1 MNKSNLLT
9 NFFHK
14 ADSLRCEV
22 FFLGLILLLV
32 FLFTPSSSYSVEP
45 RVFDK
50 SMLKGDRGSAAEK
63 GSVYTWQDGDI
74 TRKVWVQPELT
85 VQKNSLNTSKD
96 EIVTKSGQQSIVKK
110 QSRHGQDAQ
119 PVFRGQ
125 SGQLMTLPGGV
136 ILVFEREIR
145 PEQTEEFFANNGIS
159 SDRVSEM
166 HFTKNAFLIETDA
179 GFASLNLAN
188 RLASKEGV
196 RLSSPNWWNEV
207 TTK

>member
-1 MNKSNLLT
+1 MNKLNSLT
-9 NFFHK
+9 NFFYK
-14 ADSLRCEV
+14 ADLLRCEV
-22 FFLGLILLLV
+22 FFFGLILLLV
-32 FLFTPSSSYSVEP
+32 FLSVPSSSYSVEP

-50 SMLKGDRGSAAEK
+50 STLKRDGESATKK
-63 GSVYTWQDGDI
+63 GRLYTWQDGDI

-85 VQKNSLNTSKD
+85 VQKNSLNTSRD
-96 EIVTKSGQQSIVKK
+96 EIINKSGQQSIVKK

-125 SGQLMTLPGGV
+125 SGELRTLPGGV
-136 ILVFEREIR
+136 LLVFEPEMRREQI
-145 PEQTEEFFANNGIS
+145 ESFFAENGIS

-166 HFTKNAFLIETDA
+166 NFTKNSFFVKTDA

-188 RLASKEGV
+188 RLAGEEGV
-196 RLSSPNWWNEV
+196 RLSSPNWWSEV

>member
-1 MNKSNLLT
+1 MNKLNSLT
-9 NFFHK
+9 NFFYK
-14 ADSLRCEV
+14 ADSIRCGV
-22 FFLGLILLLV
+22 FFFGLILLLV
-32 FLFTPSSSYSVEP
+32 FLSAPSSSYSVEP

-50 SMLKGDRGSAAEK
+50 STLKGDRESATRK
-63 GSVYTWQDGDI
+63 GSLYTWQDGDI

-96 EIVTKSGQQSIVKK
+96 EIINKSGQQSIVRK

-136 ILVFEREIR
+136 ILVFE
-145 PEQTEEFFANNGIS
+145 PEQGREQIESFFAENGIS

-166 HFTKNAFLIETDA
+166 NFTRNSFFVKTDA

-188 RLASKEGV
+188 QLAGEEGV